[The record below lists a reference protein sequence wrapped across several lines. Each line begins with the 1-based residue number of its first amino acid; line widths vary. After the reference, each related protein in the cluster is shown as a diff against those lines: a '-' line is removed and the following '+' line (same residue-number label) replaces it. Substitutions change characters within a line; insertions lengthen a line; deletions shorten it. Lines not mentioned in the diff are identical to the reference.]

1 MKTLTQTLN
10 EELKETLKETLEN
23 TLSLE
28 IEKTRE
34 NVVIELNES
43 NGNDNE

>member
-10 EELKETLKETLEN
+10 ETLKETLEN

-34 NVVIELNES
+34 NVVIEPNES

>member
-1 MKTLTQTLN
+1 MKTLTQTLTD
-10 EELKETLKETLEN
+10 ELKTTLTETLEN

-34 NVVIELNES
+34 NVVVEPKEF
-43 NGNDNE
+43 NDNTNE